1 VGHPVLVV
9 GNSVVDVIGLAPE
22 GLPAFGELVPGRGPA
37 RMCVGG
43 NGAIAAAAAAALGA
57 DVELASAVG
66 DDNWGRWLTDR
77 LIALGVGVRQL
88 QARTDGPTSTTIS
101 LVRPDGERALVT
113 HNGVAGAHDPG
124 DVSVEGMPEGS
135 WLLVGALLLVPAYS
149 GEALRGLATRARDA
163 GLRVALDLSW
173 DPTGAWDL
181 GSVPVDLADVMLG
194 NADEL
199 RNATRAPDVGAAM
212 EAVLAA
218 GARSV
223 VAKLGPEGATVAA
236 RGGGPASRMA
246 APRVRAL
253 NATGTGDVFNGA
265 LLVALSGGA
274 PLEEAVRFA
283 CGAGALR
290 VSGGC
295 DTFPRTSEVERAL
308 SRASGP

>member
-1 VGHPVLVV
+1 MGQRILVV

-22 GLPAFGELVPGRGPA
+22 KLPAFGELVPGRGPA
-37 RMCVGG
+37 RMCIGG

-66 DDNWGRWLTDR
+66 DDQWGRWLADR
-77 LIALGVGVRQL
+77 LMALGVGVGQL
-88 QARTDGPTSTTIS
+88 QARSDGPTSTTIS

-113 HNGVAGAHDPG
+113 HNGVAGAHDPRE
-124 DVSVEGMPEGS
+124 VSVDGMPEGS
-135 WLLVGALLLVPAYS
+135 WLLVGALLLVPSYS
-149 GEALRGLATRARDA
+149 GDGLRALLSRARDT
-163 GLRVALDLSW
+163 GLHIALDLSW

-181 GSVPVDLADVMLG
+181 GAIPSGMADILLG

-199 RNATRAPDVGAAM
+199 RNATRTPDVDAALD
-212 EAVLAA
+212 AALAS
-218 GARSV
+218 GARAV
-223 VAKLGPEGATVAA
+223 VAKLGPEGAAIATCD
-236 RGGGPASRMA
+236 GGPAVRVA
-246 APRVRAL
+246 APKVRAL

-274 PLEEAVRFA
+274 PLVEAVRFA

-295 DTFPRTSEVERAL
+295 DTFPARPQVEGIL